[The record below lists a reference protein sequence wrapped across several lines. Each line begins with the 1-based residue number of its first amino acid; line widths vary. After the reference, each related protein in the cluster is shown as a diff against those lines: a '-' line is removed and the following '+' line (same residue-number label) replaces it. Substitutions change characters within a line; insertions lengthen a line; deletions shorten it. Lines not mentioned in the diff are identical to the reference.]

1 MRGIVRLRSRQLVG
15 GAATGIALWCI
26 LFAFDLL
33 PGFTADTWGLLFF
46 ALIGAALE
54 LTRFRVVL
62 LVLVVLGAL
71 MIFVVSQTSIAN
83 AIASRW
89 VREDRFPATSLP
101 AVVVTSGKVNPNFTM
116 SSEALDHLLTGI
128 ELVRSGK
135 AATLVTTT
143 VEERFP
149 KALVSSRVDQT
160 RIVTLLGVAD
170 RWTQTPP
177 GQSTRDEAVNARA
190 SLLPKGI
197 RRIALVASPM
207 HTRRA
212 CATFEAVGFEVTCVP
227 ALSRIAATRDPAPW
241 PADRLRVFGEWV
253 YEVFGTM
260 KYRSKG
266 WLARPAP
273 RP

>member
-1 MRGIVRLRSRQLVG
+1 M
-15 GAATGIALWCI
+15 

-33 PGFTADTWGLLFF
+33 PGATADTWGVLFF
-46 ALIGAALE
+46 ALVGAALE
-54 LTRFRVVL
+54 LTRFRIVL
-62 LVLVVLGAL
+62 LVLLVLGAL
-71 MIFVVSQTSIAN
+71 MVLVVSETSISN

-89 VREDRFPATSLP
+89 IREDRLPATQLP
-101 AVVVTSGKVNPNFTM
+101 AVVVTSGTVNPNSTI

-149 KALVSSRVDQT
+149 KVFVSSRVDQT

-170 RWTQTPP
+170 RWIQTPP
-177 GQSTRDEAVNARA
+177 GQSTRDEAVSARA
-190 SLLPKGI
+190 LLQPKGI
-197 RRIALVASPM
+197 RRIAVVASPM

-212 CATFEAVGFEVTCVP
+212 CATFEAAGFEVTCIP
-227 ALSRIAATRDPAPW
+227 ALSRTAGTRDPAPW

-253 YEVFGTM
+253 YEVFATM

-266 WLARPAP
+266 WLAMPA
-273 RP
+273 RLQ